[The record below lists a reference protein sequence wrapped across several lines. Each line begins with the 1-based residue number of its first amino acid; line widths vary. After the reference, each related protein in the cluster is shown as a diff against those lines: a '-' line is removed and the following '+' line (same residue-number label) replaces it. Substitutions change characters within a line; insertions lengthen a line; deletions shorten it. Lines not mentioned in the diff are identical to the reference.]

1 MPRCLYRIRLLTFV
15 YHLLSKNNMSDK
27 DKKKFSFEKLK
38 KMIAEEL
45 FYREFFRSV
54 DEPKEDQDGPTRKP
68 NHS

>member
-1 MPRCLYRIRLLTFV
+1 
-15 YHLLSKNNMSDK
+15 MSDK
-27 DKKKFSFEKLK
+27 NKKKFSFEKLK

-54 DEPKEDQDGPTRKP
+54 DEPKEDEDGATRKP

>member
-1 MPRCLYRIRLLTFV
+1 
-15 YHLLSKNNMSDK
+15 MSDK

-54 DEPKEDQDGPTRKP
+54 GEPKEDENGATRKS